1 MPATNRKASSQPFSF
16 SSLETQ
22 RVTQTQTNLALD
34 KATFLQLSPGSL
46 PNPCLDTPQAS
57 STSLISVPTKT
68 LFQG

>member
-1 MPATNRKASSQPFSF
+1 MPATNSKASSQPISF

-57 STSLISVPTKT
+57 STVPSTAP
-68 LFQG
+68 FQG